1 MVVAARKPN
10 PDAVRSKR
18 STQSTYLLALKLCVA
33 ALFVGLGVS
42 VYSMHQSDIG
52 LVHHERYEPTPTDVP
67 AYLRIADH
75 KSQHT
80 QPCGGYGTPDDKFM
94 ELLGGVWCSDS
105 KFVQRVANQG
115 ELREV
120 RIILKAF
127 NATES
132 GQVYAQRY
140 WGLHAQEPVSMQL
153 LRNHSR
159 FAPIIGEDVRVMVWD
174 PSKFA
179 LPSSVARTQE
189 HSLKHVIY
197 ALRVGQ
203 VFVCVKAKGNIF
215 TEVETVAAI
224 VIAIKKHIEDAQ
236 PAPWELSLRSVLNTI
251 VATTIATESAVR
263 AFVTN
268 PTVVWYS
275 SALLVSVV
283 AAGLASFAAKDH
295 VPIIV
300 ARIAALFA
308 KKTPDVAEASTQVSV
323 SRSFFSFSCRLAS
336 GIPVLLTPTL
346 QPSWANRRTRDPNAK
361 SSNTSEKARSTGEGK
376 APSAKPVAVHA
387 EPLGAAATPAEPS
400 TKAVQ
405 VQPATGAPVAS
416 VSAGAVSSQDQPKA
430 GKGKKPKRTGSTR
443 DSDQETP
450 AMSLSTEPS
459 AAPGNA
465 AGEPFVTLSRPSAP
479 EPSSAIPATLKPVG
493 VIVSQQERQVERASP
508 PAERI
513 SQSVP
518 AKLKEESRSE
528 PPLTLSDPPS
538 SSTSTPPSERRFVET
553 VHAPL
558 AEAKAQPVQK
568 PLAKP
573 QSPQRRQPQQL
584 PQQQQQQQ

>member
-308 KKTPDVAEASTQVSV
+308 KKTPDVAEASTQ
-323 SRSFFSFSCRLAS
+323 
-336 GIPVLLTPTL
+336 
-346 QPSWANRRTRDPNAK
+346 PSWANKRPRDSNPK
-361 SSNTSEKARSTGEGK
+361 SSNAAEKARSTGEGK
-376 APSAKPVAVHA
+376 ATPAKPVAVHA